1 MSKRQSKAHP
11 ETFHIASDTQWEEV
25 GLENGEGMEA
35 EEEEIINVAQD
46 QEEPPGQGGQA
57 EDGSEAGDALFLV
70 SAGNTRSS
78 ASGEHGHGAGTADD
92 CSTGLV
98 EQARTK
104 SPTPRGMDRRHS
116 RRARGASKARSK
128 GSHQREA
135 LVKKKMGS
143 QKAQR
148 QAALTGDLA
157 PFPTLSR

>member
-1 MSKRQSKAHP
+1 MSPKTKKNHLGK
-11 ETFHIASDTQWEEV
+11 V
-25 GLENGEGMEA
+25 GKPRMA
-35 EEEEIINVAQD
+35 VRRAM
-46 QEEPPGQGGQA
+46 PF
-57 EDGSEAGDALFLV
+57 SFV

-92 CSTGLV
+92 GSTGLV

-116 RRARGASKARSK
+116 RRAPGASKARSK
-128 GSHQREA
+128 GSHKREA